1 MVLPIDYSDLLILVL
16 AVFTFVGVMRGWYKE
31 ALTTLV
37 VAVLAVL
44 VWQPSIAQEIVDVIN
59 KVIKLI
65 VMFVQAGFSLDV
77 GKISAQT
84 VDPGWLLDPNSYGLY
99 TVVTVILLIGSYLIG
114 DLSFKTRVTP
124 LGRLLGGFLGLCNG
138 YVIVSLI
145 RQYVLNYLR
154 SKNQAFVASGE
165 LSMKVIDLPAKSF
178 FAGYG
183 IIFVFVLV
191 IGVIALLVA
200 GDRIKLPLK

>member
-1 MVLPIDYSDLLILVL
+1 
-16 AVFTFVGVMRGWYKE
+16 
-31 ALTTLV
+31 
-37 VAVLAVL
+37 
-44 VWQPSIAQEIVDVIN
+44 
-59 KVIKLI
+59 
-65 VMFVQAGFSLDV
+65 MFVQAGFSLDV